1 MKGSFTEAIRDFQVF
16 VDKRD
21 WQLSALLMMEE
32 AHKSCTHIDTE
43 AVEELKARITIA
55 CSSSLSDRSLLNT
68 SYVLYY
74 LSRFE
79 EAREY
84 ANKLLESNN
93 NSSQGKCALGWID
106 LESIPNISY
115 FDAVLDKA
123 PRDLDALMG
132 KLQVRFSSLIK
143 RY

>member
-1 MKGSFTEAIRDFQVF
+1 

-21 WQLSALLMMEE
+21 WQLAALLMMVE
-32 AHKSCTHIDTE
+32 AHKLCLHIDTE
-43 AVEELKARITIA
+43 QVEELNARITIA
-55 CSSSLSDRSLLNT
+55 SSSSLSDRALLNA
-68 SYVLYY
+68 SYVYYY

-93 NSSQGKCALGWID
+93 NSSQGKCILGWID
-106 LESIPNISY
+106 LESTPNLSY
-115 FDAVLDKA
+115 FDDVLEKA

-132 KLQVRFSSLIK
+132 KIQVYFIILMT
-143 RY
+143 